1 MRFEPQPVEVD
12 GDIEKPQPKHA
23 KTRPTVS
30 PWLGILLLALAVGV
44 ALWAFE
50 YGATK
55 KDNEAL
61 DTNLAALAQGV
72 AQQCSTGKPLYDADG
87 RNLCPVAKE
96 AEKSPTTVVKAA
108 DGRGITGTEIVNG
121 FMMVKYS
128 DGAVEQVGKVQGA
141 DGKQGPEGKPGEDGA
156 PGKDG
161 RAITGTD
168 IVAGEMVLNFSD
180 STTQNLGPVVGP
192 AGVGIQDVRNV
203 DGSLT
208 IVLTNGQFINAGIL
222 PPGPAGATGAKG
234 ETGPEGKQGVQGV
247 QGFPGEPPFSWT
259 KVDQATGAVLETC
272 ARSANFDPAA
282 PTYVCTGSA
291 PAPQPQPTVTVTP
304 EPQPTTT
311 REGTQP

>member
-1 MRFEPQPVEVD
+1 MSEQMGFEPQPVEVE
-12 GDIEKPQPKHA
+12 GDTEKAPHRHA
-23 KTRPTVS
+23 KPRPTVS

-44 ALWAFE
+44 TLWAFE

-55 KDNEAL
+55 KDNSALTTNVEAL
-61 DTNLAALAQGV
+61 AAGV
-72 AQQCSTGKPLYDADG
+72 QQQCATGKPLYDNEG

-96 AEKSPTTVVKAA
+96 AEKDPTTVVKAA

-121 FMMVKYS
+121 YMMVKYS
-128 DGAVEQVGKVQGA
+128 DGAVEQVGKVQGN
-141 DGKQGPEGKPGEDGA
+141 DGKDGD

-168 IVAGEMVLNFSD
+168 IVAGEMILNFSD
-180 STTQNLGPVVGP
+180 ETSDNLGPVVGP

-222 PPGPAGATGAKG
+222 PPGPAGPIGATGP
-234 ETGPEGKQGVQGV
+234 EGPEGKQGVQGV

-259 KVDQATGAVLETC
+259 KVDGATGAVIETC
-272 ARSANFDPAA
+272 ARSSNFDPAA

-291 PAPQPQPTVTVTP
+291 PAPQPTAA
-304 EPQPTTT
+304 PTTEPT
-311 REGTQP
+311 PTTATSKGNQP